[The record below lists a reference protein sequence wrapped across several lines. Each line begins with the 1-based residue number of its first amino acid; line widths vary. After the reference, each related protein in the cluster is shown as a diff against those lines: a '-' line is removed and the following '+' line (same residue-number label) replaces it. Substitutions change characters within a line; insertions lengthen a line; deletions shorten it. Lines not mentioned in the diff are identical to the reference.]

1 MKTAK
6 IKEVVKSKFCTK
18 CKIEH
23 KIENFRVHKSG
34 FVLNQCKDCE
44 KAATKARR
52 TSAIAKVV
60 ISEILKVTTKSGKT
74 IEASTAP
81 IAGGRKATSPNTDKV
96 LYFAPGVNRDTA
108 RIAFSAFANV
118 PTTGIQCP
126 LV

>member
-1 MKTAK
+1 MKTSK
-6 IKEVVKSKFCTK
+6 INAVVTSKFCTK
-18 CKIEH
+18 CGIEH

-52 TSAIAKVV
+52 TSAIAKAV
-60 ISEILKVTTKSGKT
+60 ISEFFKVTTKSGKT

-81 IAGGRKATSPNTDKV
+81 IAGGRKATSPKTDKV

-108 RIAFSAFANV
+108 RIAFSAFASV